1 MIPQYHKRHLPVLD
15 KVTSYTTSDILEH
28 KLINNY
34 LYIGGSNESL
44 DWFYSLR
51 AVRKSDLHSGFLD
64 ASQQLLKQV
73 NLSQVDFIVG
83 YSLGA
88 AIANIIA
95 LNTGIPCIG
104 FATPGI
110 SNRYKLPEGSV
121 NYRTRTDLI
130 KITPYGVANLKYVG
144 DNGYLSIKGH
154 SIATYLQS

>member
-1 MIPQYHKRHLPVLD
+1 MIPQYHKRHLPTLD
-15 KVTSYTTSDILEH
+15 KVTSYTTSDRLEH
-28 KLINNY
+28 KLINNC
-34 LYIGGSNESL
+34 LYIGGTNEGS

-51 AVRKSDLHSGFLD
+51 ATKKHDLHAGFLD
-64 ASQQLLKQV
+64 ASQQLLRQV
-73 NLSQVDFIVG
+73 NLSQVDFIIG

-110 SNRYKLPEGSV
+110 GTYRLPEGSV

-130 KITPYGVANLKYVG
+130 KITPHGVSDLKYVG
-144 DNGYLSIKGH
+144 DSGYLSVKGH
-154 SIATYLQS
+154 SITTYLQS

>member
-15 KVTSYTTSDILEH
+15 KVTSYTTSDRLEH
-28 KLINNY
+28 KLIENY
-34 LYIGGSNESL
+34 LYIGGTNESL
-44 DWFYSLR
+44 DWFYSIR
-51 AVRKSDLHSGFLD
+51 AVKKNDLHSGFLD
-64 ASQQLLKQV
+64 ASQQLLRQV

-110 SNRYKLPEGSV
+110 GKYKLPEGSV

-130 KITPYGVANLKYVG
+130 KITPYSVANLKYVG
-144 DNGYLSIKGH
+144 DNGYLSVKGH
-154 SIATYLQS
+154 SIMTYLNS